1 MEVVSVCCGAGVCT
15 GWWFSGRNMIVND
28 IVCCCMIVGFIKI
41 LKFTS
46 LRVAGFSFLVTMSIQ
61 MVFVITIHF

>member
-1 MEVVSVCCGAGVCT
+1 LVGIALT
-15 GWWFSGRNMIVND
+15 LGWFFSHKNIILND

-46 LRVAGFSFLVTMSIQ
+46 LKITGLCFLVTMA
-61 MVFVITIHF
+61 V